1 MLGPMLAHTL
11 WYFIAITDGW
21 NQCIDVHCLK
31 SMLKNVVAKAYKFV
45 KVGLGNVIA
54 SSKKKSG

>member
-1 MLGPMLAHTL
+1 MLAHTL

-31 SMLKNVVAKAYKFV
+31 SMLKTFVAKAYKFV